1 MTDVM
6 ADRPASMQA
15 PGEESIM
22 HRIILFLALG
32 VLFAA
37 PLFAH
42 CDSVKGP
49 VVADAQKALASRDV
63 TPLLKWVPVSAEAE
77 VREAFLRTLAVRGES
92 DAARELADRWFFETV
107 VRIHRASE
115 GEPFTGLKASELPV
129 EEGIEMADVAVE
141 SGSLEKVEA
150 ALLAEVSAGLRRRF
164 AEVKEARKH
173 SAHNV
178 AAGRHFV
185 ESYVSFIHY
194 VERLHQS
201 ATASSAHG
209 VKHEDH

>member
-6 ADRPASMQA
+6 ASRDRRTHA
-15 PGEESIM
+15 GLEESVM
-22 HRIILFLALG
+22 HRIILFLVLCM
-32 VLFAA
+32 LFAA

-49 VVADAQKALASRDV
+49 VVLDAEKALTSRDV
-63 TPLLKWVPVSAEAE
+63 TPLLKWVPASAEGE
-77 VREAFLRTLAVRGES
+77 VRDAFQRALAVRGDSE
-92 DAARELADRWFFETV
+92 AAKELADRWFFETV

-115 GEPFTGLKASELPV
+115 GEPFTGLKGSEIPV

-141 SGSLEKVEA
+141 SGSLQKVEA
-150 ALLAEVSAGLRRRF
+150 ALLAEISAGLRRRF
-164 AEVKEARKH
+164 AEVKEAKAH

-201 ATASSAHG
+201 ATASTAHG
-209 VKHEDH
+209 VKHEEH